1 LQISGEV
8 FVAAIISSP
17 TPVVLYDGGFFCKY
31 IWLVSS
37 YSLPLFLT
45 IKTSHIM
52 RVNLATQIKSR
63 LIEFLEDQIERGRMD
78 IGEFMYVED
87 LLMDDD
93 GYSDWLNKYW
103 WIIKEYNMLYVRD
116 FMTWSYLLDTESSSS
131 IKLEYYFAE
140 SE

>member
-1 LQISGEV
+1 M
-8 FVAAIISSP
+8 
-17 TPVVLYDGGFFCKY
+17 K
-31 IWLVSS
+31 
-37 YSLPLFLT
+37 
-45 IKTSHIM
+45 
-52 RVNLATQIKSR
+52 VNLATQIKSR

-93 GYSDWLNKYW
+93 GYADWLNRNW
-103 WIIKEYNMLYVRD
+103 WIVKEYNMLYVRD

-131 IKLEYYFAE
+131 TKLEYYFAE

>member
-1 LQISGEV
+1 M
-8 FVAAIISSP
+8 
-17 TPVVLYDGGFFCKY
+17 K
-31 IWLVSS
+31 
-37 YSLPLFLT
+37 
-45 IKTSHIM
+45 
-52 RVNLATQIKSR
+52 VNLATQIKSR

-116 FMTWSYLLDTESSSS
+116 FMTWSYLLDTEASSP

>member
-1 LQISGEV
+1 M
-8 FVAAIISSP
+8 
-17 TPVVLYDGGFFCKY
+17 K
-31 IWLVSS
+31 
-37 YSLPLFLT
+37 
-45 IKTSHIM
+45 
-52 RVNLATQIKSR
+52 VNLATQIKSR

>member
-1 LQISGEV
+1 
-8 FVAAIISSP
+8 
-17 TPVVLYDGGFFCKY
+17 
-31 IWLVSS
+31 
-37 YSLPLFLT
+37 
-45 IKTSHIM
+45 M